1 MTATFPVTNYL
12 ARTFW
17 LLLFLLVSSFAFS
30 QQDIELADYYYQNG
44 QFAEAKLYYER
55 VYKTNKTNKVYT
67 NYLNTLIAL
76 NEFEEAEKMVKKK
89 IKSENEDGVAYV
101 QLGELYNKFN
111 KKSEAQQEFD
121 RAIDKVVPTRTNIM
135 RLASE
140 FSRINEYTYAL
151 QAYEKGK
158 KNDKEGYSFSYE
170 IATIKGNLGQYPEM
184 IESYLDL
191 INESPNYIQTVQNSL
206 DRTLQVQE
214 NEANMELLKT
224 ALLRRTQKSPENVQ
238 YIEMLTWLF
247 LQKKEFGLALIQT
260 QALDKRFGENGYRV
274 MDLAELA
281 ASNKDYVTATKAY
294 QYIIDKGPA
303 TEYYYMARTEK
314 LQVMSLEIAS
324 RPGIDREAYATL
336 ASDYEATLQIL
347 GKSAESAIMMKDLA
361 HIYAFFLGK
370 TELATTLLQEAI
382 ALPGLYGKT
391 QAICKLEL
399 ADVYVF
405 QNEVWDASLLY
416 SQVELDFKDDP
427 LGAEAKFR
435 NARVSYYTGDFEW
448 AQGQLDALKAST
460 TKLISNDAIDLSLL
474 ITDNFNLD
482 TILAPMQM
490 FARADLLSFQNKF
503 NEANVVLDSILTD
516 YPTHSLTDEIL
527 MLKADMRAK
536 SSDYKGAVELYKK
549 IVELHFKDIT
559 ADDAIWK
566 LAEISEKIEG
576 DTAGA
581 MSYYEKIITEYPGSL
596 YVVEARKRF
605 RELRGN

>member
-1 MTATFPVTNYL
+1 M
-12 ARTFW
+12 
-17 LLLFLLVSSFAFS
+17 LFLLFALICTSSWA
-30 QQDIELADYYYQNG
+30 QQDLELAEYYYQNG
-44 QFAEAKLYYER
+44 QFPEAKLYYEK
-55 VYKTNKTNKVYT
+55 VFKTNKTNKVYT

-89 IKSENEDGVAYV
+89 IKTENDDGVAYV
-101 QLGELYNKFN
+101 QLGELYSKFN
-111 KKSEAQQEFD
+111 KKEEAQQEFK
-121 RAIDKVVPTRTNIM
+121 RAIEKVIPTRSNIQ

-140 FSRINEYTYAL
+140 FNRINEFTYAL

-206 DRTLQVQE
+206 DRTLQLQE

-224 ALLRRTQKSPENVQ
+224 ALLRRNQKFPENIE
-238 YIEMLTWLF
+238 YTEMLTWLF

-260 QALDKRFGENGYRV
+260 QALDKRLGENGFRV
-274 MDLAELA
+274 INLAELA
-281 ASNKDYVTATKAY
+281 TSNQDYSTAIKAY

-303 TEYYYMARTEK
+303 SEYYYMAKTEK
-314 LQVMSLEIAS
+314 LQVMNLEIAS
-324 RPGIDREAYATL
+324 RPGIDRAAYASL
-336 ASDYEATLQIL
+336 ASEYESTLQLL
-347 GKSAESAIMMKDLA
+347 GKNAESAIMMKDLA
-361 HIYAFFLGK
+361 HIYAFFLSR
-370 TELATTLLQEAI
+370 TDDAVDLLSDAI
-382 ALPGLYGKT
+382 NLPGLYGKT
-391 QAICKLEL
+391 QALCKLEL

-405 QNEVWDASLLY
+405 KNEVWDASLLY
-416 SQVELDFKDDP
+416 SQVELDFKEDP

-490 FARADLLSFQNKF
+490 FARANLLSFQNKF
-503 NEANVVLDSILTD
+503 EAANQVLDSILTA
-516 YPTHSLTDEIL
+516 YPSHSLTDEIM
-527 MLKADMRAK
+527 MLKGDMLAK
-536 SSDYKGAVELYKK
+536 NANYSGAAEYYKK

-559 ADDAIWK
+559 ADDALWK
-566 LAEISEKIEG
+566 LAEISEKING
-576 DTAGA
+576 DSAGA
-581 MSYYEKIITEYPGSL
+581 MSYYEKIITEYPASL
-596 YVVEARKRF
+596 YVIEARKRF